1 MAVMEEGLNTVVSV
15 LSPELASQVN
25 SMMILLKAIGGLF
38 IIYLIFYFIRFY
50 FMRKRNKMIN
60 EMNKDIK
67 IIKKK
72 LKIK

>member
-1 MAVMEEGLNTVVSV
+1 MEEGLNTVVSV